1 MSSSS
6 SIRLLHNLAQLY
18 GIQTAYYAVSHRRKQ
33 ASPEALLAA
42 LKVLGAPVAGLQY
55 VPSAWRERRQEIW
68 QCPLQPVI
76 IAWKGKLPS
85 IEVRL
90 PYREADTVINCHLK
104 LESGEER
111 QWQWRGGEG
120 ELLAADDVE
129 GTKYVV
135 KQMSLPD
142 GLPLGYHRLTVEL
155 RGKQEESLVI
165 SAPMKAYSPPTGLG
179 NRQWGVFIPLYA
191 LHTQRS
197 WGAGDFS
204 DLIELTEWAG
214 DMGGQVIATLPLLPT
229 FVDRIFEPSPYLPV
243 SRLLWNEFFLDI
255 TRVPELRD
263 RPSVQALLVSAPLQD
278 EIGVLRNSAL
288 VDYLRLMA
296 LKRKALEELSFYFF
310 GEESRRQENLRQFT
324 EANPIVED
332 YARFRAASEKLGICW
347 RSWPQL
353 LREGVLREGDYDEN
367 NRRYHL
373 YVQWLAHQQMA
384 DVSER
389 ARGKGLQLYLDL
401 PVGVHPDG
409 YDVWRERDVFILD
422 ASAGAPPDA
431 IFMKGQN
438 WGFPPLHPQKIREQ
452 GYRYVITCLRHHLQ
466 HAGILRIDHVM
477 GLHRLFC
484 IPNGIE
490 ARHGVYLRYHAEELY
505 AILALESHRS
515 KAVVVGE
522 DLGTVPFYVR
532 PAMKRH
538 GLHSMYVVQYK
549 LASDRRKGF
558 PSPPTS
564 SVASLNTHDMPPFA
578 AFWEGLDIEDRLKI
592 SLLDKSGAKRAKK
605 SLRDM
610 KNALLGF
617 LRREGWLSQSEE
629 DTLAVLKA
637 CLSFLAAS
645 PARVLLINLEDLWQ
659 EIQPQN
665 VPSTRTE
672 YPNWQRKARYSLE
685 QFCQVPE
692 VADTLQNV
700 NKLRKQG
707 NDH

>member
-1 MSSSS
+1 MGPSSK
-6 SIRLLHNLAQLY
+6 IRLLHNLAQLY
-18 GIQTAYYAVSHRRKQ
+18 GIQTAYYDISHRRKQ

-42 LKVLGAPVAGLQY
+42 LKVVGAPVEALED
-55 VPSAWRERRQEIW
+55 VPSARRERQGAIW
-68 QCPLQPVI
+68 QQALEPVV
-76 IAWKGKLPS
+76 IAWEGKLPS
-85 IEVRL
+85 VEVRL

-120 ELLAADDVE
+120 ELLAVDDVE
-129 GTKYVV
+129 GTKYMV
-135 KQMSLPD
+135 KQLPLPH

-155 RGKQEESLVI
+155 RGRQEESLVI
-165 SAPMKAYSPPTGLG
+165 SAPIKAYSPPPGLG
-179 NRQWGVFIPLYA
+179 NCQWGVFIPLYA

-204 DLIELTEWAG
+204 DLIELMEWAG
-214 DMGGQVIATLPLLPT
+214 DMGGQVIATLPLLST

-263 RPSVQALLVSAPLQD
+263 CSSVRALLVSAPLQD

-288 VDYLRLMA
+288 VDYQRQMA
-296 LKRKALEELSFYFF
+296 LKRKALEELSCCFF
-310 GEESRRQENLRQFT
+310 GEESRRQENLRQFAK
-324 EANPIVED
+324 ANPIVED
-332 YARFRAASEKLGICW
+332 YARFRAACEKLGISW

-353 LREGVLREGDYDEN
+353 LREGVLREGDYDED

-384 DVSER
+384 DVSEK
-389 ARGKGLQLYLDL
+389 ARGKSLQLYLDL

-409 YDVWRERDVFILD
+409 YDVWRERDVFILN

-431 IFMKGQN
+431 VFMKGQN

-452 GYRYVITCLRHHLQ
+452 GYRYVIACLRHHLQ
-466 HAGILRIDHVM
+466 HAGILRVDHVM

-484 IPNGIE
+484 IPNGME
-490 ARHGVYLRYHAEELY
+490 ARHGVYLHYHAEELY

-538 GLHSMYVVQYK
+538 GLHSMYVVQYE
-549 LASDRRKGF
+549 LASDPQKGLL
-558 PSPPTS
+558 SPPTS

-578 AFWEGLDIEDRLKI
+578 AFWQGLDIEDRLRLG
-592 SLLDKSGAKRAKK
+592 LLDKLGAKREKK
-605 SLRDM
+605 NLRDM
-610 KNALLGF
+610 KNALLWF
-617 LRREGWLSQSEE
+617 LQSKGWLSQSEE

-665 VPSTRTE
+665 VPSTKTE

-692 VADTLQNV
+692 VADTLQDV

-707 NDH
+707 KDR